1 MKKILIAISC
11 VLLVACS
18 KSSNALKEITK
29 SINNSNSYYLDGT
42 LEVMNGDDSSFYN
55 VKVSY
60 KKDNLFKV
68 SLTNQINNH
77 EQIILRNTDGVY
89 VLTPSIGKSFKFQ
102 SDWPYNNSQIYLLQ
116 TLLNDINN
124 SEYTYKETNEGYTYT
139 TNVTYSNDRN
149 LVKQDI
155 TFGKDYKIKSVLVY
169 DKNESI
175 KMKMIFSAV
184 DMNKNYDSSYF
195 TLEENMKG
203 TKAEESTASLKDIV
217 YPMYVPSDTYLTN
230 KETIDTNNGKRVI
243 LTFTG
248 AKPFTFVQENVAL
261 TDVTLLIDGE
271 FVLLND
277 VLGNVTESEVSWI
290 SSGIEY
296 YITSDV
302 LSKQEMIEIASSV
315 GLLAVS
321 K

>member
-203 TKAEESTASLKDIV
+203 TKTEESTASLKDIV

-290 SSGIEY
+290 SNGIEY

>member
-1 MKKILIAISC
+1 MKKILIVISC

-124 SEYTYKETNEGYTYT
+124 GEYTYKETNEGYTYT

-175 KMKMIFSAV
+175 KMKMIFSTV

-203 TKAEESTASLKDIV
+203 TKTEESTASLKDIV

-277 VLGNVTESEVSWI
+277 VLGNATESEVSWI
-290 SSGIEY
+290 SNGIEY

>member
-1 MKKILIAISC
+1 MKKILIVICS
-11 VLLVACS
+11 VFLVACS

-29 SINNSNSYYLDGT
+29 NINNSNSYYLEGT

-124 SEYTYKETNEGYTYT
+124 NEYTYKETNDEYTYT
-139 TNVTYSNDRN
+139 TNVTYSNDKN

-155 TFGKDYKIKSVLVY
+155 IFGKDYKIKSVLVY

-175 KMKMIFSAV
+175 KMKMIFKTV

-195 TLEENMKG
+195 TLEENMKSS
-203 TKAEESTASLKDIV
+203 KMEERTANLKDIV

-230 KETIDTNNGKRVI
+230 KETIDTSNGKRVI

-248 AKPFTFVQENVAL
+248 NKPFTFIQENVSL
-261 TDVTLLIDGE
+261 TNVTLLIDGD

-277 VLGNVTESEVSWI
+277 VIGNVSENEVSWI
-290 SSGIEY
+290 SNGIEY

>member
-1 MKKILIAISC
+1 MKKILIVICS
-11 VLLVACS
+11 VFLVACS

-29 SINNSNSYYLDGT
+29 NINNSNSYYLEGT

-124 SEYTYKETNEGYTYT
+124 NEYTYKETNDEYTYT
-139 TNVTYSNDRN
+139 TNVTYSNDKN

-155 TFGKDYKIKSVLVY
+155 IFGKDYKIKSVLVY

-175 KMKMIFSAV
+175 KMKMIFKTV

-195 TLEENMKG
+195 TLEENMKSSK
-203 TKAEESTASLKDIV
+203 TEESTANLKDIV

-230 KETIDTNNGKRVI
+230 KETIDTSNGKRVI

-248 AKPFTFVQENVAL
+248 NKPFTFIQENVSL
-261 TDVTLLIDGE
+261 TNVTLLIDGD

-277 VLGNVTESEVSWI
+277 VIGNVSENEVSWI
-290 SSGIEY
+290 SNGIEY
-296 YITSDV
+296 YITSDI

>member
-1 MKKILIAISC
+1 MKKILIVICS
-11 VLLVACS
+11 VFLVACS

-29 SINNSNSYYLDGT
+29 NINNSNSYYLEGT

-124 SEYTYKETNEGYTYT
+124 NEYTYKETNDEYTYT
-139 TNVTYSNDRN
+139 TNVTYSNDKN

-155 TFGKDYKIKSVLVY
+155 IFGKDYKIKSVLVY

-175 KMKMIFSAV
+175 KMKMIFKTV

-195 TLEENMKG
+195 TLEENMKSS
-203 TKAEESTASLKDIV
+203 KMEESTANLKDIV

-230 KETIDTNNGKRVI
+230 KETIDTSNGKRVI

-248 AKPFTFVQENVAL
+248 NKPFTFIQENVSL
-261 TDVTLLIDGE
+261 TNVTLLIDGD

-277 VLGNVTESEVSWI
+277 VIGNVSENEVSWI
-290 SSGIEY
+290 SNGIEY